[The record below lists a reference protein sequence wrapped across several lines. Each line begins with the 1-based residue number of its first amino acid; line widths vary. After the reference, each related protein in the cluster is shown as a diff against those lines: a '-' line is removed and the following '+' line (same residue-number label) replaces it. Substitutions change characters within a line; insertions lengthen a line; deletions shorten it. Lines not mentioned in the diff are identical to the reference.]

1 MSSAQAHRARAPPVH
16 GWQAQIFTP
25 EMRLTLRRIFGPYKE
40 ANTIDDFK
48 AVPSSLDIS
57 KYLKEFL
64 IMCDPVKYPPGDSAK
79 IVRRLN
85 DTLQGRGEQTVAE
98 LLAEMDAVCGRLGIY
113 NSEWCMFRD
122 RIEDFQRQKSLLGQP
137 YTKSSDKQYK
147 YRSFDLD
154 PNRPLKIVNQ
164 RLYDQAAKAGFPPNF
179 FRETFFNG
187 VTFYCIPDHT
197 DFNFSRFSNC
207 TFAVCRIR
215 EATFDGT
222 SFSSSE
228 FHSCAIQYA
237 TFFDASIVHTHFHD
251 STLRNVSF
259 QKARLKSC
267 NTVDCELEGVGFL
280 NAALD
285 GCFFGRVAAH
295 GIRHL
300 HTATIT
306 QGGATDGEVKR
317 NREAIFAALRPEQ
330 GARQEL
336 PTKKRGGR

>member
-1 MSSAQAHRARAPPVH
+1 MKGSHQISIRAADLLEDMRPQHYNGANRAETV
-16 GWQAQIFTP
+16 
-25 EMRLTLRRIFGPYKE
+25 R
-40 ANTIDDFK
+40 TIN
-48 AVPSSLDIS
+48 DI
-57 KYLKEFL
+57 
-64 IMCDPVKYPPGDSAK
+64 
-79 IVRRLN
+79 
-85 DTLQGRGEQTVAE
+85 LQGRTERTVDAFLTGLRNTGGEDYAQRVEEISRDIQAFLAQKA
-98 LLAEMDAVCGRLGIY
+98 LL
-113 NSEWCMFRD
+113 S
-122 RIEDFQRQKSLLGQP
+122 QP
-137 YTKSSDKQYK
+137 YTKSSGKQYK

-154 PNRPLKIVNQ
+154 PERPLKIVGQ
-164 RLYDQAAKAGFPPNF
+164 HLYDQAAKAGFN
-179 FRETFFNG
+179 N
-187 VTFYCIPDHT
+187 VTFYCVPDHT

-222 SFSSSE
+222 SFSSSA
-228 FHSCAIQYA
+228 FHSCVMQYA
-237 TFFDASIVHTHFHD
+237 TFFEASIAHTHFHD

-280 NAALD
+280 NTTLD

-330 GARQEL
+330 GERREAQTKGRGAR
-336 PTKKRGGR
+336 

>member
-16 GWQAQIFTP
+16 GRQAQIFTP
-25 EMRLTLRRIFGPYKE
+25 EMRLTLRRISGPYKE

-79 IVRRLN
+79 IVRHLN
-85 DTLQGRGEQTVAE
+85 DILQGRGEQTVEE
-98 LLAEMDAVCGRLGIY
+98 LLSEMNTVCGRLGIY
-113 NSEWCMFRD
+113 WSEYLMFRQK
-122 RIEDFQRQKSLLGQP
+122 IEDFQHQKSLLGQP
-137 YTKSSDKQYK
+137 YTKTSSKT
-147 YRSFDLD
+147 FDFSED
-154 PNRPLKIVNQ
+154 GTKPIINQ
-164 RLYDQAAKAGFPPNF
+164 HLYDQAAREGFPIGF
-179 FRETFFNG
+179 FRRSHFDN
-187 VTFYCIPDHT
+187 VTFYCVPDHT
-197 DFNFSRFSNC
+197 DFSFSYFSNC

-215 EATFDGT
+215 EATFDGACI
-222 SFSSSE
+222 FSSE

-280 NAALD
+280 NTTLD
-285 GCFFGRVAAH
+285 GCFFGRVAAC

-330 GARQEL
+330 GERREAQTKGRGAR
-336 PTKKRGGR
+336 